1 MRITTA
7 NPQPT
12 LPEGRKI
19 WAQPSAG
26 LQAFLPLVQVT
37 VHLCSLKSAP
47 CSRPALQTPNFQK
60 SSIRSLLL
68 QINDFNLKLL
78 SKKILPPWFFFLPC
92 GNEHKIQMN
101 CVFQAEDSAQM
112 EGVTFSRTSI
122 NYYGRLSKEHLGHDQ
137 KVSHKPTKNL
147 NQFLRKRGWSQ
158 LVDHYFSSHQSWRK
172 GPRWGRGLL
181 AVWPPHLQEKWS
193 IIKGHF
199 CSRASGICKLEDDLC
214 CLLSLSCQT
223 TAMCR
228 KNQKW

>member
-1 MRITTA
+1 MNIRYKWIVFSRQKIVHEWKGWLSAEQVLITMEDA
-7 NPQPT
+7 QKN
-12 LPEGRKI
+12 I
-19 WAQPSAG
+19 WAM
-26 LQAFLPLVQVT
+26 
-37 VHLCSLKSAP
+37 
-47 CSRPALQTPNFQK
+47 
-60 SSIRSLLL
+60 IRKLH
-68 QINDFNLKLL
+68 IN
-78 SKKILPPWFFFLPC
+78 C
-92 GNEHKIQMN
+92 
-101 CVFQAEDSAQM
+101 
-112 EGVTFSRTSI
+112 
-122 NYYGRLSKEHLGHDQ
+122 
-137 KVSHKPTKNL
+137 KPTKNL

-181 AVWPPHLQEKWS
+181 AVWPQGIPHLQEKWS